1 MKLYRYSFIGIV
13 IVAICLAWS
22 PSAPRISDSCA
33 PTLGSCNV
41 CDSMKGMYRADAL
54 ALAYRESQDSALPY
68 YENIIIQESRI
79 KVYQTCLA
87 LLYNNLEDSMLFG
100 LRTYHPPESMDTSE
114 FYKVTVQITG
124 ARKKKW
130 RTRKGRCGYKNFDN
144 IFVEVGMIPVGEV
157 QKQGDYMYA
166 DYITKHPI
174 NKVALQ
180 RRFNAQT
187 NLTVRV
193 QRYLSPLHYVG
204 MLDYKNVREVNN
216 NDSTYILL
224 QYPFGPGMPPE
235 LPYPT
240 ATDIYHVQGCNLT
253 YVRTSTARY

>member
-1 MKLYRYSFIGIV
+1 MKLYRYSFIVFVLIS
-13 IVAICLAWS
+13 ICIAWTPAS
-22 PSAPRISDSCA
+22 PRISDSCA
-33 PTLGSCNV
+33 PKLGSCTV

-54 ALAYRESQDSALPY
+54 ALAYRESQDSGTAY
-68 YENIIIQESRI
+68 YENIRIQESRI
-79 KVYQTCLA
+79 AVYQKCLA

-100 LRTYHPPESMDTSE
+100 LRTYHPPESTDTTE
-114 FYKVTVQITG
+114 FYKITLQITG
-124 ARKKKW
+124 ANRNKW
-130 RTRKGRCGYKNFDN
+130 RTKRGRCGYKNFDN

-157 QKQGDYMYA
+157 KKQGDYLYA
-166 DYITKHPI
+166 DYVTHHPI

-180 RRFNAQT
+180 RRLAAQPKI
-187 NLTVRV
+187 VARV

-204 MLDYKNVREVNN
+204 MLDYKNVREITN

-240 ATDIYHVQGCNLT
+240 ATDIYHVQGCKLT
-253 YVRTSTARY
+253 YVRTTTARN